1 MHKFITLRES
11 PRCSLGP
18 LFNSLV
24 DLYQFLG
31 KYKPDSKNWRYV
43 HVDDMREKGRYMHI
57 VIPYDGGYGPY
68 THESWPYV
76 HYEPK
81 YEATTPY
88 GSYRYLFHLPTP
100 PTRLSFHSLSL
111 SLTLFNALA
120 LPPSSLC
127 FHPSLVP
134 NRAPISD
141 QCAFRLRLLLPATNF
156 HFESIHLIKGVK
168 IPLSSRKEE
177 SYDDNHLVSGRG
189 QPTFH
194 LRSID
199 FRIIRMPPNHLP
211 PSPPTTTD
219 ATVAPLVHLRSGLDG
234 QIRTATTG
242 EESLAKN
249 YAKLIQLLSKC
260 DTIPMELLI
269 IISLSIWMFFFQ
281 SVFFAT
287 HCRRTRIVISVFVHI
302 VFSFLFSFSSW
313 SSFDEYRIVF

>member
-111 SLTLFNALA
+111 SHSSMPLLC
-120 LPPSSLC
+120 LPLHYASIHPLC
-127 FHPSLVP
+127 RTGHPSL
-134 NRAPISD
+134 ISALFVSV
-141 QCAFRLRLLLPATNF
+141 CFCRLRI
-156 HFESIHLIKGVK
+156 SISNQFI
-168 IPLSSRKEE
+168 
-177 SYDDNHLVSGRG
+177 
-189 QPTFH
+189 
-194 LRSID
+194 
-199 FRIIRMPPNHLP
+199 
-211 PSPPTTTD
+211 
-219 ATVAPLVHLRSGLDG
+219 
-234 QIRTATTG
+234 
-242 EESLAKN
+242 
-249 YAKLIQLLSKC
+249 
-260 DTIPMELLI
+260 
-269 IISLSIWMFFFQ
+269 
-281 SVFFAT
+281 
-287 HCRRTRIVISVFVHI
+287 
-302 VFSFLFSFSSW
+302 
-313 SSFDEYRIVF
+313 